1 MPNEDSSTVPARR
14 VRTLA
19 SDREAFRHRHAF
31 DKRADRVMAADVGG
45 MLLVESRISFEI
57 FRFEAP
63 DIGKITFDVRGIKSA
78 LADGALEFAM
88 YVATLDSGWVEHTR
102 NNNGVEVERLATLTP
117 DDLRRPGILVMWP
130 GSPHSTLIDGAHRL
144 VKRWDTGLRNFRF
157 AALPLSRALLPYM
170 CETGEEET
178 FLDRQKEPGFTV
190 IGRKRLR

>member
-31 DKRADRVMAADVGG
+31 DKRADRVMAADVAG

-57 FRFEAP
+57 FRFESP
-63 DIGKITFDVRGIKSA
+63 EVGKITFNVKGIKDA
-78 LADGALEFAM
+78 LANGALDFAM
-88 YVATLDSGWVEHTR
+88 YVATLDVGWVEHTR
-102 NNNGVEVERLATLTP
+102 NNNGVEPERLASLTP
-117 DDLRRPGILVMWP
+117 DDLRRPGILVLWP

-144 VKRWDTGLRNFRF
+144 CRRWDDGLRTFRF
-157 AALPLSRALLPYM
+157 AVVPVSKALLPYL
-170 CETGEEET
+170 CETGQEDT